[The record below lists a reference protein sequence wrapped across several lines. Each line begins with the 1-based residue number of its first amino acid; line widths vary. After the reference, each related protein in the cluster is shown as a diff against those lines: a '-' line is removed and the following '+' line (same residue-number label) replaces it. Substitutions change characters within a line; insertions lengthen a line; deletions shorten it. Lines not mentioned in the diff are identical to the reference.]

1 MLKGLW
7 PLRGTNPPLY
17 TAKAADVIID
27 KETKKE
33 YIRDKIKLFTVKGR
47 DELPKTIEQS
57 EPKRW
62 EFVRFKQKQDKEID
76 YLKEI
81 YVNTL
86 FK

>member
-1 MLKGLW
+1 MIEGLW
-7 PLRGTNPPLY
+7 PLKGTNPPLY
-17 TAKAADVIID
+17 TAKAADVIVD

-33 YIRDKIKLFTVKGR
+33 YIRDKMKLFTVKSK
-47 DELPKTIEQS
+47 DELPKTIEQLKP
-57 EPKRW
+57 ERW
-62 EFVRFKQKQDKEID
+62 EFVRFKQKQEKEID

>member
-33 YIRDKIKLFTVKGR
+33 YIRDKIKLFTVKGN